1 MTTTTDGGAYWV
13 GALSGLLA
21 HPDNGAPSGPALDQM
36 RAIIDHVMLDG
47 SSGWRQIAVGSVH
60 AAVGVVER
68 GVNEPH
74 LVVLAP
80 VIKIPADTHAHA
92 QLFRALLELN
102 HERPLGAH
110 FSIHDDVV
118 YAVLTRPVR
127 GLDTKAVG
135 EAIRNVV
142 GLAEGQSDR
151 LSTIPPPPE
160 PTSELVRLAELP
172 EIKMTPR
179 EVRVMRSVLS
189 ACDQHSRE
197 LLRYLLEGWGKAG
210 HIVVVDPKTGT
221 VGMKIQLGPGP
232 RFTLYTLAA
241 VSLASGQRCQR
252 LALSWGGLRESGL
265 FPGEAIDAFQA
276 SVAEIVDL
284 QAADNIA
291 HIEIAERFDRTQA
304 RALLWSLRSLAQ
316 AARPPREE
324 PFIWDPS
331 LPRLGADVGHKT
343 LAGIQAALLACEPRV
358 RLAYVR
364 LIEGWSA
371 VGGLVHCYR
380 PGRIYLRLK
389 TGTDL
394 GGEHPHIFNVAVL
407 TAPRGDNG
415 QAISLAWGLARG
427 PHAYLAHI
435 PEAAS
440 RFERVVSRL
449 PGFELKGDTA
459 RLLVGDA
466 FQMADAERLL
476 QAMRDLKAAANA

>member
-1 MTTTTDGGAYWV
+1 
-13 GALSGLLA
+13 
-21 HPDNGAPSGPALDQM
+21 
-36 RAIIDHVMLDG
+36 MLDG
-47 SSGWRQIAVGSVH
+47 SSGWRHIAVGSVQ

-80 VIKIPADTHAHA
+80 VIKVPDDTQAHA
-92 QLFRALLELN
+92 PLFRALLELN

-118 YAVLTRPVR
+118 YTILARPTR

-135 EAIRNVV
+135 EAVRAVV
-142 GLAEGQSDR
+142 GLAEGQADR

-189 ACDQHSRE
+189 ACDHHSRE
-197 LLRYLLEGWGKAG
+197 ILRYLLEGWGKAG
-210 HIVVVDPKTGT
+210 HIVVVDPETGT
-221 VGMKIQLGPGP
+221 VGMKIRLGPGP
-232 RFTLYTLAA
+232 RFTLYTLAG
-241 VSLASGQRCQR
+241 VSLAADQRCQR
-252 LALSWGGLRESGL
+252 LALSWEGLRQSGL
-265 FPGEAIDAFQA
+265 FPGEAVDAFQA
-276 SVAEIVDL
+276 SVAEIVDF
-284 QAADNIA
+284 QPNENIA
-291 HIEIAERFDRTQA
+291 QIEITERFDRSRA
-304 RALLWSLRSLAQ
+304 RTLLWALRALAQ

-324 PFIWDPS
+324 PYIWDPS
-331 LPRLGADVGHKT
+331 LPRLSADLGHKT
-343 LAGIQAALLACEPRV
+343 LAGIQAALLACEPHV

-364 LIEGWSA
+364 LIEGWSE

-389 TGTDL
+389 TGTDR

-415 QAISLAWGLARG
+415 QAISLAWGLASG

-440 RFERVVSRL
+440 RFERTVSGL
-449 PGFELKGDTA
+449 PGFELKGNTA

-466 FQMADAERLL
+466 FQMSDAERLL
-476 QAMRDLKAAANA
+476 QAMRDLKTAASA